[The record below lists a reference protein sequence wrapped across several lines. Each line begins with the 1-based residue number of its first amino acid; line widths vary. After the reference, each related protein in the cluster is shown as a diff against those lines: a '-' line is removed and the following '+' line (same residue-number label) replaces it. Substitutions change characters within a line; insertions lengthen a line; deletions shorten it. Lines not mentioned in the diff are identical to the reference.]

1 MLEYMVRRVLYM
13 LLLVVVLSVVV
24 FAIIQLPPGDYVTS
38 YLTQM
43 RLAGRTIED
52 KAAIENL
59 KKLYYLD
66 LPVYMQY
73 LKWVGGLVRG
83 NLGKSFY
90 FNRPIADLLA
100 ERLPLTI
107 GLSFAALVFS
117 SALSIP
123 IGVVA
128 ATHQNTFFDY
138 AVNVIAFISIGM
150 PEFLLALLVMFWLNR
165 WFGISVGGIF
175 SPVYRIAPWSVG
187 RVLDLLKH
195 MIAPMAII
203 GLAGTA
209 GTIRVVRANML
220 DELRKPYVTTARSKG
235 LTERSLLVKYPLRIA
250 LNPVL
255 STIGWALPGL
265 FSGATIV
272 SMVLVLPTVGP
283 LQIEALRS
291 QDFFVAGSI
300 VMIETVLTLIGT
312 LISDILLV
320 VADPRIRTSAGG
332 L

>member
-1 MLEYMVRRVLYM
+1 MYM
-13 LLLVVVLSVVV
+13 LLLLVVLSVVV
-24 FAIIQLPPGDYVTS
+24 FTIIQLPPGDYLTS
-38 YLTQM
+38 YLTRM
-43 RLAGRTIED
+43 RLQGRTVEDEAVIET
-52 KAAIENL
+52 L
-59 KKLYYLD
+59 KRQYYLD

-73 LKWVGGLVRG
+73 LKWVGGMLRG

-90 FNRPIADLLA
+90 WNRPIGALLA
-100 ERLPLTI
+100 ERLPLTVS
-107 GLSFAALVFS
+107 LSFATLVFS
-117 SALSIP
+117 LALAVP
-123 IGVVA
+123 IGVYA

-138 AVNVIAFISIGM
+138 AVNVIAFVSIGV

-175 SPVYRIAPWSVG
+175 SPAYRIAPWSVG
-187 RVLDLLKH
+187 RVLDMIKH
-195 MIAPMAII
+195 MIAPVAII
-203 GLAGTA
+203 GLSGTA

-235 LTERSLLVKYPLRIA
+235 LTEGRLLIKYPLRIA

-255 STIGWALPGL
+255 STIGWQLPGI
-265 FSGATIV
+265 FSGSAIV

-300 VMIETVLTLIGT
+300 VMILTMLTLIGT
-312 LISDILLV
+312 MISDILLAW
-320 VADPRIRTSAGG
+320 ADPRIRTTGGG

>member
-1 MLEYMVRRVLYM
+1 
-13 LLLVVVLSVVV
+13 
-24 FAIIQLPPGDYVTS
+24 
-38 YLTQM
+38 M
-43 RLAGRTIED
+43 RLQGRTVEDEAVIET
-52 KAAIENL
+52 L
-59 KKLYYLD
+59 KRQYYLD

-73 LKWVGGLVRG
+73 LKWVGGILRG

-90 FNRPIADLLA
+90 WNRPIGALLA
-100 ERLPLTI
+100 ERLPLTVS
-107 GLSFAALVFS
+107 LSFATLVFS
-117 SALSIP
+117 LALAVP
-123 IGVVA
+123 IGVYA

-138 AVNVIAFISIGM
+138 AVNAIAFVSIGV

-165 WFGISVGGIF
+165 WFEISVGGIF
-175 SPVYRIAPWSVG
+175 SPAYRIAPWSVG
-187 RVLDLLKH
+187 RILDMLKH

-235 LTERSLLVKYPLRIA
+235 LTEGRLLIKYPLRIA

-255 STIGWALPGL
+255 STIGWALPGI
-265 FSGATIV
+265 FSGSAIV

-283 LQIEALRS
+283 LQIDALRN

-300 VMIETVLTLIGT
+300 VMILTMLTLIGT
-312 LISDILLV
+312 MISDILLAW
-320 VADPRIRTSAGG
+320 ADPRIRTTGGG